1 MASAEVT
8 RQREDPL
15 ITNPWPLLVTGF
27 VTVAVGALLS
37 TALKDSAP
45 GLTALV
51 VSAGTMLTAGAVVIR
66 WNSALIWG
74 LAALCASVGSV
85 AFQEIGWDSGR
96 LLFLVLMA
104 AAGAGALLL
113 LMPTT
118 ARWIVISVLLVIHF
132 GGILTAVCS
141 AAPGTWVAS
150 TLWNFFYRPHLQFM
164 YLNNAYHFYSPEPGP
179 AVLMWFCV
187 HYEDDPGTKAPNW
200 RWVKVPDFDEKGH
213 PIRPDHRRLWPN
225 TEYTRRLSMAESVNF
240 PQYGDDSGFPL
251 AARQN
256 RRLRAGELHE
266 PAIPPYPLEDM
277 GLELQYRPANRLS
290 MRWTAA
296 YVRHVARTYRHEKKP
311 ELAVK
316 SVQVYRVIHIIANA
330 RQIAEGWDPY
340 DPIMYQPFYQGE
352 YDRDGNTIHRE
363 FDEGGRPVPDPFLFW
378 LIPILREYQREQET
392 PPSGNP
398 TRPLGPPK
406 GKLTNYVYIH
416 AGVPDEGELP

>member
-1 MASAEVT
+1 MASADIS
-8 RQREDPL
+8 RQRERDAL
-15 ITNPWPLLVTGF
+15 ITNPWPLLVGGF
-27 VTVAVGALLS
+27 VTVAIGALLS
-37 TALKDSAP
+37 TAFKESAP

-51 VSAGTMLTAGAVVIR
+51 VSVGTMLTAGAVVVR
-66 WNSALIWG
+66 WHSALIWG

-85 AFQEIGWDSGR
+85 AFQEIGWDSAR

-113 LMPTT
+113 LLPTT

-179 AVLMWFCV
+179 AVLMWFCI
-187 HYEDDPGTKAPNW
+187 HYEPSADGSPNW

-240 PQYGDDSGFPL
+240 PQYSDDSSFPV
-251 AARQN
+251 AARQQ
-256 RRLRAGELHE
+256 RRIRAGELHE
-266 PAIPPYPLEDM
+266 PSIPLYPLNEL
-277 GLELQYRPANRLS
+277 GLEFQYRAPNRLS
-290 MRWTAA
+290 LRWTQA

-316 SVQVYRVIHIIANA
+316 SVQVYRVIHAIANA
-330 RQIAEGWDPY
+330 KQIAEGWDPY

-352 YDRDGNTIHRE
+352 YEPDGTPKNNFLAE
-363 FDEGGRPVPDPFLFW
+363 DKLPDQFLFW
-378 LIPILREYQREQET
+378 LIPILRDNEHEQET
-392 PPSGNP
+392 TPPGNP
-398 TRPLGPPK
+398 TRPPGPPK

-416 AGVPDEGELP
+416 AGVPDGGELP

>member
-1 MASAEVT
+1 MASAEIL
-8 RQREDPL
+8 RQREDDAL
-15 ITNPWPLLVTGF
+15 IKNPWPLLAGGF
-27 VTVAVGALLS
+27 VTVGVGAVLS
-37 TALKDSAP
+37 TVFKDSAP
-45 GLTALV
+45 WLTVLLISVGAI
-51 VSAGTMLTAGAVVIR
+51 LTAGAVVVR
-66 WNSALIWG
+66 WESALIWG
-74 LAALCASVGSV
+74 LAALAASLGSVG
-85 AFQEIGWDSGR
+85 FQEIGWDSAR

-104 AAGAGALLL
+104 AAGAGALLIL
-113 LMPTT
+113 LPTT
-118 ARWIVISVLLVIHF
+118 ARWIVISVLLIIHF

-150 TLWNFFYRPHLQFM
+150 TLWNFFYRPQLQFM

-187 HYEDDPGTKAPNW
+187 HYEPNADGSPNW
-200 RWVKVPDFDEKGH
+200 RWVKVPDFDEKEH
-213 PIRPDHRRLWPN
+213 PLRPDGRRLWPN

-251 AARQN
+251 AARQQ
-256 RRLRAGELHE
+256 RRGIEGQKRG
-266 PAIPPYPLEDM
+266 IPPYPLEEM
-277 GLELQYRPANRLS
+277 GIELQYRPANRVS

-296 YVRHVARTYRHEKKP
+296 YVRHVARAYRHEKKP

-352 YDRDGNTIHRE
+352 YDRDGNTIHSYL
-363 FDEGGRPVPDPFLFW
+363 DEHGTPQPDPFLFW
-378 LIPILREYQREQET
+378 LIPILRENQREQQT
-392 PPSGNP
+392 PPPGNP
-398 TRPLGPPK
+398 TRPLGPPR
-406 GKLTNYVYIH
+406 GKVTNYVPIH